1 METNTLQYGIVR
13 WSGPVQPTTAQLDA
27 IKRCVER
34 VAPALAGME
43 WRNEGYSPTS
53 LVSITARRANLA
65 NLGREARATLRFGSV
80 DDISLADVRSWTRAV
95 VDVLD
100 TTIGDVV
107 IDATSPVLLAD
118 MDMDVCCNQMVQE
131 ASPIAMPP
139 AAMRGIIARKA
150 SKCNEMRTAEP
161 KQART
166 PALDAQEDE
175 QIAAIDR
182 QQQRALDEL
191 QTAIINYIATYHAD
205 PRELLLKLQGK
216 VIVSDQVSPLVVNQD
231 MDIVLP
237 YYNEIVVEMPA
248 MCKAIYILFL
258 LHPQGIVL
266 KHFGDLRGELEQV
279 YGIVMPNRNEAL
291 ARESIDNL
299 CSPLSN
305 TLNEYIAKIKR
316 SFRRYVLND
325 RLLQQYVIVGRRGQ
339 PYHVALPPEQVTL
352 PAVFR

>member
-1 METNTLQYGIVR
+1 M
-13 WSGPVQPTTAQLDA
+13 QPTTAQLDA

-65 NLGREARATLRFGSV
+65 NLGREAWATLRFGSV

-100 TTIGDVV
+100 TTVGDVV

-191 QTAIINYIATYHAD
+191 QAAIISYIATYHAD

-266 KHFGDLRGELEQV
+266 KQFGDLRGELEQV

-325 RLLQQYVIVGRRGQ
+325 RLLQQYVIAGHRGQ
-339 PYHVALPPEQVTL
+339 PYRVTLPPEQVTL

>member
-1 METNTLQYGIVR
+1 METNTLQYGIVS

-65 NLGREARATLRFGSV
+65 NLGREALATLRFGSV

-100 TTIGDVV
+100 TTVGDVV

-118 MDMDVCCNQMVQE
+118 MDTCCNQMVQE

-139 AAMRGIIARKA
+139 AARRGIIARKA

-266 KHFGDLRGELEQV
+266 KQFGDLRGELEQV

-305 TLNEYIAKIKR
+305 TLNEYVAKIKR

-325 RLLQQYVIVGRRGQ
+325 RLLQQYVIAGRRGQ
-339 PYHVALPPEQVTL
+339 PYRVTLPPEQVTL